1 MDNYFYPTVVICINF
16 MLRFRILI
24 MTQKR
29 LLVEEGSLES
39 AESTPS
45 LGKRPRNTFET
56 RGNVSNQAG
65 EQNVYGN
72 VIFQSV

>member
-1 MDNYFYPTVVICINF
+1 M
-16 MLRFRILI
+16 

-45 LGKRPRNTFET
+45 LGKRPRNTFEN

-65 EQNVYGN
+65 QQSIYGN